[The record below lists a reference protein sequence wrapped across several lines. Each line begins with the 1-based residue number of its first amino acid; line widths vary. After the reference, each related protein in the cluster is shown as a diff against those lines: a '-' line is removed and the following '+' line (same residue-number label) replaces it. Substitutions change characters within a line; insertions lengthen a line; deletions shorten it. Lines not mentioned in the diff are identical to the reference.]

1 MFWDASA
8 LVPCLV
14 PEMRSHDMTALL
26 AGGITITVWWA
37 TRVECVS
44 ALERKRR
51 DPVHPLSHYIYT
63 MGRQRLTA
71 ILTVADQVEPSTQLQ
86 DRAIVYL
93 EQYPLRAADALQ
105 LAAAYVAHQPTVVCL
120 DDRLR
125 AVAEVEGF
133 VILP

>member
-1 MFWDASA
+1 MFWDSSA

-14 PEMRSHDMTALL
+14 PEIRSQEMTALL
-26 AGGITITVWWA
+26 SEDMTITVWWA

-51 DPVHPLSHYIYT
+51 DPAYPLPHHVYT
-63 MGRQRLTA
+63 TGRQRLTA
-71 ILTVADQVEPSTQLQ
+71 ILTVADQVESSAQLQ
-86 DRAIVYL
+86 DRAILYL

-105 LAAAYVAHQPTVVCL
+105 LAATYVSHHPTVVCL

-125 AVAEVEGF
+125 AAAEAEGF
-133 VILP
+133 IVLP